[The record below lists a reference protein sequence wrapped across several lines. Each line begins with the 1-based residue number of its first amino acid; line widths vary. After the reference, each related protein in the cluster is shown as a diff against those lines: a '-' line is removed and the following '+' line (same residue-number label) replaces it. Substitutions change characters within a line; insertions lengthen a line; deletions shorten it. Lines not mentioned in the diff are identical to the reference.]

1 MENETEISMEIA
13 IGKCVSQ
20 KLPSYMTD
28 KKKTKTSVAEEVL
41 FR

>member
-13 IGKCVSQ
+13 IGKCISQ

-28 KKKTKTSVAEEVL
+28 KKETKKSVAEDVL
-41 FR
+41 FK